1 MEGIPEADLRAHER
15 RHAGKD
21 ADEPDTPDTTRT
33 TAPMGMPPMP
43 PLGMMAAP
51 PMMPMAFTGI
61 PFGMTPMSLP
71 MMPVS
76 MMTQLRPPLPM
87 MPPNA
92 TNPSAQFQ
100 TNPLMTAGPPPPKPL
115 FPSGVSDVRTVHSQ

>member
-1 MEGIPEADLRAHER
+1 MEGIPEADLRAHEKR
-15 RHAGKD
+15 LAGKD
-21 ADEPDTPDTTRT
+21 ADEPDTPDTAKATV
-33 TAPMGMPPMP
+33 PMGMPPMP
-43 PLGMMAAP
+43 PLGMMGPP

-71 MMPVS
+71 MMPVQ

-92 TNPSAQFQ
+92 ANPSASFP
-100 TNPLMTAGPPPPKPL
+100 TNHIMTAGPPPPKPL
-115 FPSGVSDVRTVHSQ
+115 FPSGASDVRTVYSQ